1 MRNCLE
7 DTMNS
12 PDITTEYLF
21 SYGSLQQESV
31 QLATY
36 GRLLAG
42 RPDALV
48 GYCFTLVS
56 VKAENAALHPG
67 VTHHRNLQ
75 FTGAASDL
83 IEGMVFAVSPAELA
97 QTDAYEAPD
106 DYHRVSVQLQSGLT
120 AWVYVY
126 RGARAEVHSYDR

>member
-1 MRNCLE
+1 
-7 DTMNS
+7 MNS
-12 PDITTEYLF
+12 IDTATEYLF
-21 SYGSLQQESV
+21 SYGSLQLEAV

-42 RPDALV
+42 RPDALAD
-48 GYCFTLVS
+48 YCFTLVP
-56 VKAENAALHPG
+56 VKAENAAAHPG

-75 FTGAASDL
+75 FTGSAMDV
-83 IEGMVFAVSPAELA
+83 IEGTVFVVTPAELA

-120 AWVYVY
+120 AWVYVH
-126 RGARAEVHSYDR
+126 RGARAEGSFL